1 MKNNNLVDKLKKISS
16 NRPSNWKKEAKYRI
30 ENKKWLD
37 YTAQIA
43 LRIDAI
49 IEDNKELNQVSLA
62 KSLKMPPQ
70 QISRIL
76 RGDQNL
82 TLKTIGK
89 LSDAIG
95 FELISFPPYKDTY
108 IILQS
113 AEKKVEFIY
122 QDKSPAEREVKNAF
136 YISERNNPYSKYTT
150 I

>member
-1 MKNNNLVDKLKKISS
+1 MTNNNLAKKIKELSS
-16 NRPSNWKKEAKYRI
+16 SKPSNWKKEAKFRL

-37 YTAQIA
+37 YSAQIA

-49 IEDNKELNQVSLA
+49 IEDNKDLNQVSLS

-70 QISRIL
+70 QVNRIL

-89 LSDAIG
+89 LSDALG

-108 IILQS
+108 ILLQP
-113 AEKKVEFIY
+113 AEKSIKFIY
-122 QDKSPAEREVKNAF
+122 QDVPSIEKGAKVVHLSDR
-136 YISERNNPYSKYTT
+136 SNPMQKLLQFK
-150 I
+150 